1 MSKIF
6 RLGTGSDTYTD
17 WNESSS
23 FPYNSNNRKNIS
35 DPDGATAKK
44 EITSIPSP
52 FARIDLV
59 KNAFREVCDCRD
71 LDGQTIF
78 HKMVSDAFDIG
89 EIFFNIDRFGDKV
102 EIITWNP
109 DQCIKEMM
117 NSSCEGH
124 NYLGNALDKYLLS
137 DAKAYNFAFM
147 KNIYILNYKK
157 GKNEL
162 NIIGAT
168 SPATMFFSNAND
180 LSYLSNELSFEKDK
194 PFDSIYN
201 PLYKR
206 DAQYVKALFLFR
218 KCYPK
223 FASVFPELD
232 DYFNLTF
239 QKLTA
244 ELRDEI
250 RNLNTNDVGDFGAIS
265 VAHSGQNDIV
275 EVLGQKLF
283 KLNGTTSIENSD
295 FLIDSTKC
303 DEQILVLPIDKGNT
317 YSDLLYVTEKWGDQ
331 KCARAYDEREIGN
344 RTLPSRGDKR
354 PYLTIS
360 DFLEPQIIRVPYLLN
375 EDEFYTAHSR
385 KNGEEATFLLPLKPL
400 FFKYFSVEDI
410 INNNMISIST
420 VSKSSAD
427 VTLRIPIRSKK
438 QRKYVEYERPYY
450 DSGADPDESNNKGT
464 VCEMKISGFVMP
476 NVRFM
481 RSEEAMYKVGLVM
494 LSSNRYKLSFYN
506 DDKVIPGINPSVRQG
521 ESELA
526 KNAVYTIDKSNF
538 DFIRIS
544 ANTSVYSVIIPK
556 FKAQTINNEFK
567 FAVDLGTSNT
577 HIEVS
582 KNGRESEA
590 YSYQKS
596 PVSKFFVQTFDDHG
610 APKNLQM
617 ENNIMEKDMLP
628 ALVGNGS
635 DFRFPTRTILSC
647 AKTIDWASNLSCF
660 EMHNIPLTYGKRVE
674 QSYNDYHYDIKWGTD
689 DKDKSILRCYIE
701 DLLFMLRSKVV
712 VEGGDLA
719 KTKLTWFFPISMS
732 GIRKGKLTKIWNE
745 KFAEY
750 FPGSSNGIEYMSESY
765 APVLH
770 YREEYSTVSNL
781 VNIDIG
787 GGTTDVA
794 YFVDKELSFVTSFK
808 FAANDIFQDAYTK
821 DTVHNGIVDAYKDR
835 IKAVLESNST
845 DTAVSDV
852 LSIFD
857 SDNNRHP
864 ANMASFLFSLHNNQN
879 LKNVNKN
886 MIDFNELLQDDEQF
900 KIVFVL
906 FYTAIIYHIAQI
918 IKLQQLPLP
927 RHISLSG
934 NGSKVIKI
942 ISNDTTILSAY
953 TKKIFEM
960 ITGQS
965 YGSNPLGIIGL
976 DNEGSKESTCKGG
989 ILGSEPAGNL
999 EKQVILKST
1008 GDELMTNVVFGSVDE
1023 AYKKTVE
1030 QSAQKFFEFFF
1041 SLCPKFNMKDNFGI
1055 TNNSINIAKQYCNQ
1069 DIATFINRGL
1079 DIQRKDYEDSDPL
1092 RETLFFYPLKGF
1104 LSNLINNLT
1113 E

>member
-6 RLGTGSDTYTD
+6 RLGEGSNTYTD
-17 WNESSS
+17 WNESPS
-23 FPYNSNNRKNIS
+23 FPYNSNNRKKIQ

-59 KNAFREVCDCRD
+59 KNAFREVCESRD
-71 LDGQTIF
+71 LNGQTIF

-89 EIFFNIDRFGDKV
+89 EIFFNIDRFNDKV

-109 DQCIKEMM
+109 GNCINEMLS
-117 NSSCEGH
+117 SSCDGH
-124 NYLGNALDKYLLS
+124 KYLGNALNKYLQS
-137 DAKAYNFAFM
+137 DAKAYNFASM
-147 KNIYILNYKK
+147 QNIYILNYKK
-157 GKNEL
+157 GKKEL

-168 SPATMFFSNAND
+168 SPATLFFSNAND
-180 LSYLSNELSFEKDK
+180 LSYLSAELSFEKDK

-206 DAQYVKALFLFR
+206 DAQYVKALFLYR
-218 KCYPK
+218 KCFPN

-239 QKLTA
+239 ENLTA
-244 ELRDEI
+244 ELREEI
-250 RNLNTNDVGDFGAIS
+250 RNLNTNDAGNYGAIS
-265 VAHSGQNDIV
+265 VAHGAQNDIV
-275 EVLGQKLF
+275 EVLGQKLY
-283 KLNGTTSIENSD
+283 KLNGTTSIEHSD

-303 DEQILVLPIDKGNT
+303 DEQILVLPIDRGNT

-331 KCARAYDEREIGN
+331 KYAQAFDEREIAD
-344 RTLPSRGDKR
+344 RTLPSRGDKQ

-375 EDEFYTAHSR
+375 EEEFYTAHQR

-410 INNNMISIST
+410 INGQLINIST
-420 VSKSSAD
+420 VSRSSAD
-427 VTLRIPIRSKK
+427 ITLRIPIRSKK
-438 QRKYVEYERPYY
+438 QRKYVEYKRTYY

-481 RSEEAMYKVGLVM
+481 RPEEAIYKVGLVM
-494 LSSNRYKLSFYN
+494 LSNSRYKLTFFN
-506 DDKVIPGINPSVRQG
+506 DDQTIRSITPSVRQG

-526 KNAVYTIDKSNF
+526 KNAVYTIAKTNF
-538 DFIRIS
+538 EFIRVS
-544 ANTSVYSVIIPK
+544 ANTSVHSVIIPK
-556 FKAQTINNEFK
+556 FKSQTINNQFK

-590 YSYQKS
+590 YGYQKS

-610 APKNLQM
+610 GPKNLQI

-647 AKTIDWASNLSCF
+647 AKNIDWSSNLNCF
-660 EMHNIPLTYGKRVE
+660 EMHNVPLTYGKRVE
-674 QSYNDYHYDIKWGTD
+674 LSYNDYHYDIKWGTEEQ
-689 DKDKSILRCYIE
+689 DKTILRCYIE
-701 DLLFMLRSKVV
+701 DLLFMLRTKVV

-732 GIRKGKLTKIWNE
+732 GIRKSQLSRIWNE
-745 KFAEY
+745 KFGDY
-750 FPGSSNGIEYMSESY
+750 FPGSTNGIESMSESY
-765 APVLH
+765 APSLH
-770 YREEYSTVSNL
+770 YRNEDSTVSNL

-808 FAANDIFQDAYTK
+808 FAANDIFQDAYAK
-821 DTVHNGIVDAYKDR
+821 DTVHNGIIDAYKDK

-845 DTAVSDV
+845 DSAVRDV

-864 ANMASFLFSLHNNQN
+864 ANMASFLFSLRDNQN

-918 IKLQQLPLP
+918 VKLKRLSLP

-942 ISNDTTILSAY
+942 ISTDTAILSSY
-953 TKKIFEM
+953 TKKIFEAV
-960 ITGQS
+960 TGQS
-965 YGSNPLGIIGL
+965 FGSNPLGIIGL

-989 ILGSEPAGNL
+989 ILGSEPEGNL

-1041 SLCPKFNMKDNFGI
+1041 ALCPKFNMKDNFGI

-1069 DIATFINRGL
+1069 DLGTFINRGL
-1079 DIQRKDYEDSDPL
+1079 DIQRQDYEDSDPL

>member
-6 RLGTGSDTYTD
+6 RLGTGSNTYTD
-17 WNESSS
+17 WNESPS
-23 FPYNSNNRKNIS
+23 FPYNSNSRKNIQ

-59 KNAFREVCDCRD
+59 KNAFREVCEGKS

-89 EIFFNIDRFGDKV
+89 EIFFNIDRFSNKV

-109 DQCIKEMM
+109 GNCIQEMLD
-117 NSSCEGH
+117 SGCDGH
-124 NYLGNALDKYLLS
+124 KYLGNALQKYLES
-137 DAKAYNFAFM
+137 DAKAYNFGSM
-147 KNIYILNYKK
+147 QNIYILNYKN
-157 GKNEL
+157 GKKEL
-162 NIIGAT
+162 NVIGAT
-168 SPATMFFSNAND
+168 SPATLFFSNANN
-180 LSYLSNELSFEKDK
+180 LSYLSEELSFEKDK
-194 PFDSIYN
+194 PFDTNYN

-206 DAQYVKALFLFR
+206 DAQYIKALFLYR
-218 KCYPK
+218 KCFPN
-223 FASVFPELD
+223 FASVFPELN
-232 DYFNLTF
+232 DYFEKTF
-239 QKLTA
+239 QNLSS
-244 ELRDEI
+244 ELRQEI
-250 RNLNTNDVGDFGAIS
+250 RDLNVNDTGNYGTIS
-265 VAHSGQNDIV
+265 VNQGAQNDIV

-303 DEQILVLPIDKGNT
+303 EDQILVLPIDRGNT
-317 YSDLLYVTEKWGDQ
+317 YSDLVYVTERWGDQ
-331 KCARAYDEREIGN
+331 KFAKPYDNRDIAE
-344 RTLPSRGDKR
+344 RTLPSRGDKQ

-375 EDEFYTAHSR
+375 EEEFFTAHNR
-385 KNGEEATFLLPLKPL
+385 RNGEEATFLLPLKPL
-400 FFKYFSVEDI
+400 FFKYFSAEDI
-410 INNNMISIST
+410 INNQMIT
-420 VSKSSAD
+420 VTTLSKSSAD
-427 VTLRIPIRSKK
+427 VTLRIPIRSRK
-438 QRKYVEYERPYY
+438 QRKYVEYTRSYI
-450 DSGADPDESNNKGT
+450 DSADPDESNNKGS

-481 RSEEAMYKVGLVM
+481 RPEEAIYKVGIVM
-494 LSSNRYKLSFYN
+494 LSANRYKLSFYK
-506 DDKVIPGINPSVRQG
+506 DDKVIRNITPSVRQS
-521 ESELA
+521 ENELA
-526 KNAVYTIDKSNF
+526 KNAVYTVAQSNF
-538 DFIRIS
+538 DFIRVS
-544 ANTSVYSVIIPK
+544 ANTSVNSIIIPK
-556 FKAQTINNEFK
+556 FKTQTINNEFK

-590 YSYQKS
+590 YGYLKS

-610 APKNLQM
+610 GPKNLQI

-647 AKTIDWASNLSCF
+647 AKSIDWSSNLNCF

-674 QSYNDYHYDIKWGTD
+674 LSYNDYQYDIKWGTD
-689 DKDKSILRCYIE
+689 EKDKAMLRCYVE
-701 DLLFMLRSKVV
+701 DLLFMLRTKVV
-712 VEGGDLA
+712 EEGGDLA
-719 KTKLTWFFPISMS
+719 KTKLTWFFPISMA
-732 GIRKGKLTKIWNE
+732 GGRKQKLAKIWNE
-745 KFAEY
+745 KFNEY
-750 FPGSSNGIEYMSESY
+750 FPGSTNGIEPMSESY

-770 YREEYSTVSNL
+770 YRNENTTVSNL

-808 FAANDIFQDAYTK
+808 FAANDIFQDAYAK
-821 DTVHNGIVDAYKDR
+821 DTVHNGIVDAYKDK
-835 IKAVLESNST
+835 IKAVLESNSA
-845 DTAVSDV
+845 DAAVRDV
-852 LSIFD
+852 LAIFD

-864 ANMASFLFSLHNNQN
+864 ANMASFLFSLRDNQN

-886 MIDFNELLQDDEQF
+886 KIDFNELLQDDEQF

-918 IKLQQLPLP
+918 VKLKQLPLP

-942 ISNDTTILSAY
+942 ISTDSTILSSY
-953 TKKIFEM
+953 TKKIFE
-960 ITGQS
+960 IVTGQN
-965 YGSNPLGIIGL
+965 YGTNPLGVIGL
-976 DNEGSKESTCKGG
+976 DKEGSKESTCKGG
-989 ILGSEPAGNL
+989 ILGSEPEGNL

-1008 GDELMTNVVFGSVDE
+1008 GEELVTDVVFGSIDE
-1023 AYKKTVE
+1023 NYKKTVE
-1030 QSAQKFFEFFF
+1030 QSALTFFEFFF
-1041 SLCPKFNMKDNFGI
+1041 ALCTKFNMKDNFGI
-1055 TNNSINIAKQYCNQ
+1055 TNNSINTAKQYCNQ
-1069 DIATFINRGL
+1069 DLATFINRGL
-1079 DIQRKDYEDSDPL
+1079 EIQRKDYEDSDPL

-1104 LSNLINNLT
+1104 LSNLINNLN

>member
-6 RLGTGSDTYTD
+6 RLGEGSNTYTD
-17 WNESSS
+17 WNESPS
-23 FPYNSNNRKNIS
+23 FPYNSNSRKKIS

-59 KNAFREVCDCRD
+59 KNAFREVCESNN

-89 EIFFNIDRFGDKV
+89 EIFFNIERFGDKV

-109 DQCIKEMM
+109 RNCIKEMID
-117 NSSCEGH
+117 SQCDGH
-124 NYLGNALDKYLLS
+124 KYLGDALNKYLDS
-137 DAKAYNFAFM
+137 DAKAYNFASM
-147 KNIYILNYKK
+147 QNIYILNYKK
-157 GKNEL
+157 GKKEL

-168 SPATMFFSNAND
+168 SPATLFFSNAND
-180 LSYLSNELSFEKDK
+180 LSDLSEELSFEKDK

-218 KCYPK
+218 RCYPN

-239 QKLTA
+239 ENLNA
-244 ELRDEI
+244 ELREEI
-250 RNLNTNDVGDFGAIS
+250 RNLNVNEAGNFGTIS
-265 VAHSGQNDIV
+265 VNRGVQNDIV

-283 KLNGTTSIENSD
+283 KLNGATSIENSD

-303 DEQILVLPIDKGNT
+303 NEQILVLPIDSGNT

-331 KCARAYDEREIGN
+331 KFAQAFDEREIAD
-344 RTLPSRGDKR
+344 RTLPSRGDKQ

-375 EDEFYTAHSR
+375 EEEFYTAHLR

-400 FFKYFSVEDI
+400 FFKYFSVDDI
-410 INNNMISIST
+410 INNQMISIST
-420 VSKSSAD
+420 LSKSSAD
-427 VTLRIPIRSKK
+427 VSLRIPIRSKK
-438 QRKYVEYERPYY
+438 QRKYVEYTRTYY
-450 DSGADPDESNNKGT
+450 DSGADPDESNNKGS

-481 RSEEAMYKVGLVM
+481 RPEEAMYKVGLVM

-506 DDKVIPGINPSVRQG
+506 DNQIISGIKPSLRQS

-526 KNAVYTIDKSNF
+526 KNAVYTIDKNNF

-544 ANTSVYSVIIPK
+544 ANTSVHSIIIPK
-556 FKAQTINNEFK
+556 FKSQTINNEFK

-582 KNGRESEA
+582 KNGHESEA

-610 APKNLQM
+610 GPKNLQI
-617 ENNIMEKDMLP
+617 ENNIMEKDLLP
-628 ALVGNGS
+628 SVVGNGS
-635 DFRFPTRTILSC
+635 DFRFPTRTILSS
-647 AKTIDWASNLSCF
+647 AKNIDWSSNLNCF
-660 EMHNIPLTYGKRVE
+660 EMHNVPLTYGKRVE
-674 QSYNDYHYDIKWGTD
+674 LSYNDYHYDIKWGTD
-689 DKDKSILRCYIE
+689 EKSKAILRCYIE

-732 GIRKGKLTKIWNE
+732 GIRKDKLSKIWND
-745 KFAEY
+745 KFGYY
-750 FPGSSNGIEYMSESY
+750 FPGSTNGIESMSESY
-765 APVLH
+765 APVLY
-770 YREEYSTVSNL
+770 YREENSTVSNL

-794 YFVDKELSFVTSFK
+794 YFVEKSLSFVTSFK
-808 FAANDIFQDAYTK
+808 FAANDIFQDAYAK
-821 DTVHNGIVDAYKDR
+821 DTVHNGIVDAYKDK
-835 IKAVLESNST
+835 IKAVLESNSN
-845 DTAVSDV
+845 DTAVRDV

-864 ANMASFLFSLHNNQN
+864 ANMASFLFSLRDNQN
-879 LKNVNKN
+879 LKDVNKN

-918 IKLQQLPLP
+918 VKLKQLPLP

-942 ISNDTTILSAY
+942 ISTDTEILSSY
-953 TKKIFEM
+953 TKIIIETV
-960 ITGQS
+960 TGQS

-976 DNEGSKESTCKGG
+976 DKEGSKESTCKGG
-989 ILGSEPAGNL
+989 ILGSEPAGNQ

-1023 AYKKTVE
+1023 TYKKTVE
-1030 QSAQKFFEFFF
+1030 QSAQKFFDFFF

-1069 DIATFINRGL
+1069 DLATFINRGL
-1079 DIQRKDYEDSDPL
+1079 EIQRKDYEDSDPL
-1092 RETLFFYPLKGF
+1092 HETLFFYPLKGF

>member
-1 MSKIF
+1 M
-6 RLGTGSDTYTD
+6 GTGSNTYTD
-17 WNESSS
+17 WNESPS
-23 FPYNSNNRKNIS
+23 FPYNSNSRKNIQ

-59 KNAFREVCDCRD
+59 KNAFREVCEGKS

-89 EIFFNIDRFGDKV
+89 EIFFNIDRFSNKV

-109 DQCIKEMM
+109 GNCIQEMLD
-117 NSSCEGH
+117 SGCDGH
-124 NYLGNALDKYLLS
+124 KYLGNALQKYLES
-137 DAKAYNFAFM
+137 DAKAYNFGSM
-147 KNIYILNYKK
+147 QNIYILNYKN

-162 NIIGAT
+162 NVIGAT
-168 SPATMFFSNAND
+168 SPATLFFSNANN
-180 LSYLSNELSFEKDK
+180 LSYLSEELSFEKDK
-194 PFDSIYN
+194 PFDTNYN

-206 DAQYVKALFLFR
+206 DAQYIKALFLYR
-218 KCYPK
+218 KCFPN
-223 FASVFPELD
+223 FASVFPELN
-232 DYFNLTF
+232 DYFEKTF
-239 QKLTA
+239 QNLSS
-244 ELRDEI
+244 ELRQEI
-250 RNLNTNDVGDFGAIS
+250 RDLNVNDTGNYGTIS
-265 VAHSGQNDIV
+265 VNQGAQNDIV

-303 DEQILVLPIDKGNT
+303 EDQILVLPIDRGNT
-317 YSDLLYVTEKWGDQ
+317 YSDLVYVTERWGDQ
-331 KCARAYDEREIGN
+331 KFAKPYDNRDIAE
-344 RTLPSRGDKR
+344 RTLPSRGDKQ

-375 EDEFYTAHSR
+375 EEEFFTAHNR
-385 KNGEEATFLLPLKPL
+385 RNGEEATFLLPLKPL
-400 FFKYFSVEDI
+400 FFKYFSAEDI
-410 INNNMISIST
+410 INNQMIT
-420 VSKSSAD
+420 VTTLSKSSAD
-427 VTLRIPIRSKK
+427 VTLRIPIRSRK
-438 QRKYVEYERPYY
+438 QRKYVEYTRSYI
-450 DSGADPDESNNKGT
+450 DSADPDESNNKGS

-481 RSEEAMYKVGLVM
+481 RPEEAIYKVGIVM
-494 LSSNRYKLSFYN
+494 LSANRYKLSFYK
-506 DDKVIPGINPSVRQG
+506 DDKVIRNITPSVRQS
-521 ESELA
+521 EPELA
-526 KNAVYTIDKSNF
+526 KNAVYTVAQSNF
-538 DFIRIS
+538 DFIRVS
-544 ANTSVYSVIIPK
+544 ANTSVNSIIIPK
-556 FKAQTINNEFK
+556 FKTQTINNEFK

-590 YSYQKS
+590 YGYLKS

-610 APKNLQM
+610 GPKNLQI

-647 AKTIDWASNLSCF
+647 AKSIDWSSNLNCF

-674 QSYNDYHYDIKWGTD
+674 LSYNDYQYDIKWGTD
-689 DKDKSILRCYIE
+689 EKDKAMLRCYVE
-701 DLLFMLRSKVV
+701 DLLFMLRTKVV
-712 VEGGDLA
+712 EEGGDLA
-719 KTKLTWFFPISMS
+719 KTKLTWFFPISMA
-732 GIRKGKLTKIWNE
+732 GGRKQKLAKIWNE
-745 KFAEY
+745 KFNEY
-750 FPGSSNGIEYMSESY
+750 FPGSTNGIEPMSESY

-770 YREEYSTVSNL
+770 YRNENTTVSNL

-808 FAANDIFQDAYTK
+808 FAANDIFQDAYAK
-821 DTVHNGIVDAYKDR
+821 DTVHNGIVDAYKDK
-835 IKAVLESNST
+835 IKAVLESNSA
-845 DTAVSDV
+845 DAAVRDV
-852 LSIFD
+852 LAIFD

-864 ANMASFLFSLHNNQN
+864 ANMASFLFSLRDNQN

-886 MIDFNELLQDDEQF
+886 KIDFNELLQDDEQF

-918 IKLQQLPLP
+918 VKLKQLPLP

-942 ISNDTTILSAY
+942 ISTDSTILSSY
-953 TKKIFEM
+953 TKKIFE
-960 ITGQS
+960 IVTGQN
-965 YGSNPLGIIGL
+965 YGTNPLGVIGL
-976 DNEGSKESTCKGG
+976 DKEGSKESTCKGG
-989 ILGSEPAGNL
+989 ILGSEPEGNL

-1008 GDELMTNVVFGSVDE
+1008 GEELVTDVVFGSIDE
-1023 AYKKTVE
+1023 NYKKTVE
-1030 QSAQKFFEFFF
+1030 QSALTFFEFFF
-1041 SLCPKFNMKDNFGI
+1041 ALCTKFNMKDNFGI
-1055 TNNSINIAKQYCNQ
+1055 TNNSINTAKQYCNQ
-1069 DIATFINRGL
+1069 DLATFINRGL
-1079 DIQRKDYEDSDPL
+1079 EIQRKDYEDSDPL

-1104 LSNLINNLT
+1104 LSNLINNLN